1 MGRAPVQ
8 QRGVTAV
15 RTTGIYCRPGCA
27 ARPDPA
33 NVTTFAVP
41 AAAEAAGYRACHR
54 CRPYREAADL
64 GEIGPALVCEAVRMI
79 TAGALDDHSEDHLA
93 TRLGVSGRHLRRV
106 FNEHLGVTPDRLARS
121 HRAHFARRLLDE
133 TDLTIRD
140 VAFAAGFGSV
150 RQFQRDCT
158 STFGAPPSELR
169 ARRPRDANDVSTG
182 ADGGLEIE
190 LPQRSDVDW
199 QAMAGWLDA
208 RTVRGV
214 EAVTELADDRCS
226 ATFRRTV
233 AIDGQAGLI
242 ELRHGTGT
250 SRSKPRNPQPMA
262 LTVHLPR
269 WDGLIHV
276 VRRARRMVASDLQMG
291 EALEHLRVDPVL
303 GPLVTARPGLRPP
316 GCWDPFETTVR
327 AVLAQQITVS
337 GARTIAGRLAEQFG
351 TPVEGLDHHGLDRIF
366 PGPDTIVDA
375 ALDDIGLT
383 RSRRTTLHTI
393 AEAALDGFEFS
404 GPDLT
409 QRLTELRGIGDWT
422 AQYVAL
428 RQGEP
433 DAFPASDIALR
444 EATGRL
450 MGIERPTPREL
461 EVISRRWRPWRS
473 IAAIH
478 LWWSLR
484 AA

>member
-1 MGRAPVQ
+1 MR
-8 QRGVTAV
+8 AV
-15 RTTGIYCRPGCA
+15 RTTGIYCRPGCS

-33 NVTTFAVP
+33 NVTNFAVP

-79 TAGALDDHSEDHLA
+79 TAGALDDNSEDHLA
-93 TRLGVSGRHLRRV
+93 ARLGVSARHLRRV

-121 HRAHFARRLLDE
+121 HRAHFARRLLDD
-133 TDLTIRD
+133 TDLPVRD

-169 ARRPRDANDVSTG
+169 ARRPRNTNDMSTG
-182 ADGGLEIE
+182 SDGGLDIE
-190 LPQRSDVDW
+190 LPQRSALDW
-199 QAMAGWLDA
+199 RSMASWLDA

-214 EAVTELADDRCS
+214 EAVTGLGDNPDAT
-226 ATFRRTV
+226 TFRRTV
-233 AIDGQAGLI
+233 DIDGQAGLI
-242 ELRHGTGT
+242 ELRHSTRT
-250 SRSKPRNPQPMA
+250 SRSKDTFPQPMV
-262 LTVHLPR
+262 LTVHLPH

-276 VRRARRMVASDLQMG
+276 VRRARRMVASDLQMC
-291 EALEHLRVDPVL
+291 EAVEYLGSDPVL
-303 GPLVTARPGLRPP
+303 GPLVAARPGLRPP

-327 AVLAQQITVS
+327 AILAQQITVT
-337 GARTIAGRLAEQFG
+337 GARTIAGRIAERLG
-351 TPVEGLDHHGLDRIF
+351 TPVAGLAQFGLDRMF
-366 PGPDTIVDA
+366 PGPGTLA
-375 ALDDIGLT
+375 EATLDDIGLT
-383 RSRRTTLHTI
+383 RSRTATIHTV
-393 AEAALDGFEFS
+393 AAAALDGFEFS
-404 GPDLT
+404 GPDMG

-428 RQGEP
+428 RLGEP

-450 MGIERPTPREL
+450 MGIERLTTREL
-461 EVISRRWRPWRS
+461 EELSRRWRPWRS
-473 IAAIH
+473 VAAIH

-484 AA
+484 GA